1 MGVIVV
7 ELRAAITTQVGRPL
21 RTKPFLISVGMHG
34 NAVVVVDYVVFRG
47 ILMIFMMLHKVVYP

>member
-1 MGVIVV
+1 MHTQFLYIKVSFMLCGYVGYLV

-34 NAVVVVDYVVFRG
+34 KAIVVVVC
-47 ILMIFMMLHKVVYP
+47 MIS